1 MTDESITVM
10 ADNSIADALVLLI
23 AQKEA
28 QKKVVQERHKDELKE
43 VDKDIRNTRAKL
55 AEHCIHPTT
64 RKEDFFDYHKREEWT
79 YTYCTVCQKM
89 LSRV

>member
-1 MTDESITVM
+1 M

-23 AQKEA
+23 AQKGA
-28 QKKVVQERHKDELKE
+28 QKQLVQERHKAELRVVDE
-43 VDKDIRNTRAKL
+43 DILTTQAKL
-55 AEHCIHPTT
+55 REHCIHPTT
-64 RKEDFFDYHKREEWT
+64 RKEEWFNGHTREDWT